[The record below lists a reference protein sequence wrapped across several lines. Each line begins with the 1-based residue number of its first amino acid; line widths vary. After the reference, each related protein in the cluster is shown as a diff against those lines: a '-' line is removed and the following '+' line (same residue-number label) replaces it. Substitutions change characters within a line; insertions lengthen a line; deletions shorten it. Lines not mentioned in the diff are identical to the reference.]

1 MLGSHQYDS
10 IRTAYTVYGSCG
22 SVLQYGE
29 TFDIGGV
36 DAVQVTFEPV
46 DKYKCTRACS
56 KRTNTTNPEFRHVR
70 ARFTAGLYGD
80 NTGYTTTEHIS

>member
-36 DAVQVTFEPV
+36 DAVQVT
-46 DKYKCTRACS
+46 
-56 KRTNTTNPEFRHVR
+56 
-70 ARFTAGLYGD
+70 GLYGD